1 MGKKRY
7 KYPVT
12 RKPLGIER
20 KQALDRHA
28 WEELAA
34 SPAEREAYLEF
45 TLEMQRANSV
55 AQLYAAR
62 TGRSASEF
70 VDMRRALSVVAQ
82 HPNLTRYIRAAARA
96 QHRDHLLAET
106 FIPELLKNGSPTQS
120 NPQASSGLG
129 AAWAGSQN
137 APLSVTNAKRLRD
150 LSEQCEWAR
159 GAINLRRDQIGRAD
173 IAVLPMDETRPF
185 NQKAQ
190 KQTMLILEQPNELRQ
205 NYTEMMASSVE
216 DLLVLDRGVLSK
228 NMTLGSRHPVALY
241 AEDGSTIAIYPAW
254 SGDPDEPR
262 YVYSEPGT
270 GRKVPLRNDEA
281 IVMMMNPATYRFGL
295 SIMQVLFNTVVAS
308 IRSAQMASQIVEQ
321 KPPTHLVQIPGIS
334 LTQAEQLAELY
345 LTTIAGRK
353 ELFFLGGQDKANVTA
368 LGFSAKDN
376 QFLEIQLWL
385 ARIICALFRCMP
397 QQLGITMDVNKATG
411 ETQNDIQE
419 DTGLIPLLLTV
430 EMYLNREFL
439 ADFAPKLPYGRVD
452 LTALNLRV
460 VFPQISEAAR
470 MLHAERTIAL
480 ASEALAGLPSMT
492 INQALA
498 MRGEEPVQGGD
509 TFYMAS
515 MNGAIPFLS
524 YNGELGDF
532 VKDPTAIDP
541 ALGGQDAAGGP
552 EENMEGPHHL
562 DNDDPVPPAPK
573 PGSGGSDDDADD
585 QGQQDSGAAK
595 GKGKSAARQRQPRQ
609 RKTFVDVRPAG
620 KAWRPGHI
628 QHRSASGKPA
638 SRGRLPADLAEHFGR
653 TPHEIVQARITLAA
667 QVAQTFEGAAKR
679 GAESLRKLEETEG
692 GNP

>member
-1 MGKKRY
+1 MGKKYRY
-7 KYPVT
+7 PAQKS
-12 RKPLGIER
+12 RAR
-20 KQALDRHA
+20 RQAPDRHA

-34 SPAEREAYLEF
+34 SPTEREAYLDF
-45 TLEMQRANSV
+45 VLEVQRAHSV
-55 AQLYAAR
+55 AEQYATR
-62 TGRSASEF
+62 TGRPASEF
-70 VDMRRALSVVAQ
+70 VDMRRALAVVAQ

-96 QHRDHLLAET
+96 QHRDHLIAET
-106 FIPELLKNGSPTQS
+106 FVPELLRTGSPTQS

-137 APLSVTNAKRLRD
+137 APLPVTNAKKLRD

-159 GAINLRRDQIGRAD
+159 AAINVRRDQVGRAD
-173 IAVLPMDETRPF
+173 IAVLPVDETKRF
-185 NQKAQ
+185 DQRAQ
-190 KQTMLILEQPNELRQ
+190 KQAMLILEQPNELRQ
-205 NYTEMMASSVE
+205 NYTEMIAGMTE
-216 DLLVLDRGVLSK
+216 DMLVLDRGVLSK
-228 NMTLGSRHPVALY
+228 NMSLGSRQPLALY

-262 YVYSEPGT
+262 YLYSEPGT

-295 SIMQVLFNTVVAS
+295 SLMQVLLNTVAAS
-308 IRSAQMASQIVEQ
+308 IRSAQVATQIVSQ

-334 LTQAEQLAELY
+334 MTQAEQLAELY
-345 LTTIAGRK
+345 LTTIAGRR

-385 ARIICALFRCMP
+385 ARIICAVFRCMP

-411 ETQNDIQE
+411 ETQSDIQE
-419 DTGLIPLLLTV
+419 DTGLIPLLLTI

-460 VFPQISEAAR
+460 VFPQISETAR

-492 INQALA
+492 LNQALA
-498 MRGEEPVQGGD
+498 MRGEEPVAGGD
-509 TFYMAS
+509 TFYALTA
-515 MNGAIPFLS
+515 NGWTPGPS
-524 YNGELGDF
+524 YNGELGDYI
-532 VKDPTAIDP
+532 KDPTAADQ

-552 EENMEGPHHL
+552 SEEM
-562 DNDDPVPPAPK
+562 DDPGELK
-573 PGSGGSDDDADD
+573 DDAPAQPIASEGGDGD
-585 QGQQDSGAAK
+585 QDGGGNTPAK
-595 GKGKSAARQRQPRQ
+595 GSKAHGQRGKMPARPHPR
-609 RKTFVDVRPAG
+609 RVYSDARPAG

-628 QHRSASGKPA
+628 QYRGGSGKSGQPS
-638 SRGRLPADLAEHFGR
+638 SRGRLSAELAEHFGR
-653 TPHEIVQARITLAA
+653 TPHEVVQARLSFVSQIGQA
-667 QVAQTFEGAAKR
+667 FEGAASR
-679 GAESLRKLEETEG
+679 GAAALRTLEETEQ
-692 GNP
+692 